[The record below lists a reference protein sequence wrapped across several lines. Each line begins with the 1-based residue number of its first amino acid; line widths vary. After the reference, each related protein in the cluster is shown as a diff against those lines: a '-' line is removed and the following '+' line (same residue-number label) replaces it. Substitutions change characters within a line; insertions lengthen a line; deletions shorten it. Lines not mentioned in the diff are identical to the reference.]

1 MKGLKIIEA
10 SVKRLCIVLALAY
23 VAALPAAGQRRVLH
37 YEPEKLTLTGRVVY
51 RTFYGPPGYG
61 ENPKTDSRETQDI
74 LLLESPVDVIATG
87 NDPTDQ
93 PERKV
98 TRITLVIDHSIR
110 NLIGKRVIIEGT
122 LFHAHTG
129 HHHTKVLMDVS
140 SIKKAGRG

>member
-1 MKGLKIIEA
+1 MRVTATKLLGI
-10 SVKRLCIVLALAY
+10 LALAS
-23 VAALPAAGQRRVLH
+23 VATSPTYAKRKEVH
-37 YEPEKLTLTGRVVY
+37 YWPEKVTLTGRVVY

-87 NDPTDQ
+87 NDPLTDQ
-93 PERKV
+93 TERRV

-122 LFHAHTG
+122 LVHAHTG

-140 SIKKAGRG
+140 SIKRAGRG